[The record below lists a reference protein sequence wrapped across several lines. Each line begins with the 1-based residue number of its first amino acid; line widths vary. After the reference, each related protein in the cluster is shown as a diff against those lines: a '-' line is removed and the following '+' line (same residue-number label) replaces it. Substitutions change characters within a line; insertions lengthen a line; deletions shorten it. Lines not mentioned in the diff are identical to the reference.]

1 MARRREDLAGKARS
15 RKTGTEAAVWVP
27 AVLSLKMAGWD
38 SLKGAVPSSNTFSL
52 SSMLESEGQ
61 SKHCVLASQL
71 HSQLA
76 VTFQLFPEPR
86 AASLSVLGHVCKDS
100 EKGCAVTMAL

>member
-1 MARRREDLAGKARS
+1 
-15 RKTGTEAAVWVP
+15 
-27 AVLSLKMAGWD
+27 
-38 SLKGAVPSSNTFSL
+38 
-52 SSMLESEGQ
+52 MLGSP
-61 SKHCVLASQL
+61 L